1 MKWGTRRA
9 KGSPSRLVFAHAER
23 KRASPAR
30 AGAGKC
36 VEDDECPHGRR
47 SSPTSCCF
55 LKNYRSYSL
64 TRPASAFESFSTPV
78 FAALV
83 PTVHSSALQPMEAD
97 LVSSLGDLRA
107 AKSHRLTA
115 CLPRPAFRCF

>member
-1 MKWGTRRA
+1 MKKALEEGALNQIFREARTHGAWLDKPVSDEMLRQLYDLMKWG
-9 KGSPSRLVFAHAER
+9 PAHKRDALIGFER
-23 KRASPAR
+23 
-30 AGAGKC
+30 
-36 VEDDECPHGRR
+36 
-47 SSPTSCCF
+47 
-55 LKNYRSYSL
+55 
-64 TRPASAFESFSTPV
+64 FSTPI
-78 FAALV
+78 FGALV